1 MELLM
6 TRRTPPAP
14 GILSFL
20 SVLAL
25 LLGSPRAQDPEAE
38 TGGGV
43 PPQAGQAPVSSP
55 ALSSL
60 PAGPRAADSAALEL
74 PQARARARRRDTVAM
89 PIRADFIRK
98 MPGAMNDP
106 VRAASFAPGVAVQS
120 DLNVRPLVRGG
131 DADQTRV
138 MFGGIPLLQPYH
150 VGGVFSLFNLGTL
163 ESVDLHRDA
172 LPVEDP
178 GSLSGV
184 LRLKAR
190 RPALDG
196 LHGRASVSM
205 VRGDLHAEVPV
216 VRGRF
221 GVFGGGQSFLFNESL
236 HGLLDL
242 THRVS
247 DDSVFRNDIRGYQ
260 DHINLPGFRDLHW
273 GAAFASAPG
282 FEAAYMGGHSR
293 DAYAVVVPRAV
304 NIVRANPAKPPEDNP
319 IPIVPV
325 LPKKEIARSK
335 KLSIDSISSVD
346 IGNGSHLLGLRWD
359 AGRHFLEA
367 DAGWQGRG
375 ETVHFKDA
383 AATADPLALAYAASA
398 LDIRLMDTWTGPGG
412 HRIKAGAA
420 FGHRRQSFDVEVPYV
435 LYDMIVNGNMDM
447 LEPLGLFAPEGF
459 SIAKEDSSRSNF
471 DYLGEYP
478 ARIRFSHKGKLEE
491 RTGALFLSHALA
503 IPSGTLTYGLRAE
516 YHSLSR
522 ELFPSPRLDLAW
534 TLGSRDHLLVT
545 TGLYAQSSHPFY
557 ERDRNPSLRSEKSAQ
572 LALQWT
578 HRFST
583 GYKTVAG
590 AYGKRYHDL
599 VVPRLVPN
607 RTLDLDGLLLP
618 HPGSGL
624 TSQQASELRAV
635 LDTVA
640 DEAALP
646 DSLRDAAYRAFG
658 GLEFA
663 YHNGGTG
670 TSIGTELAFHYAPFA
685 AWSGWL
691 SAELS
696 LSTRRDSPGEAAYPF
711 RYHRPVVVNWVNWF
725 DMPGSYE
732 IGLTYRWAL
741 GQPYTPYS
749 GTLDG
754 TGSLEP
760 VLVGARNSGR
770 LAPFSRLDLRLS
782 RGVRILGAEC
792 KAFVEVWNSMNDPN
806 YFGRDDRSGELK
818 TAQLNWPFP
827 LFFLGISGEI

>member
-1 MELLM
+1 
-6 TRRTPPAP
+6 
-14 GILSFL
+14 
-20 SVLAL
+20 
-25 LLGSPRAQDPEAE
+25 
-38 TGGGV
+38 
-43 PPQAGQAPVSSP
+43 
-55 ALSSL
+55 
-60 PAGPRAADSAALEL
+60 
-74 PQARARARRRDTVAM
+74 
-89 PIRADFIRK
+89 

-106 VRAASFAPGVAVQS
+106 VRAASFAPGVTVQS

-131 DADQTRV
+131 DADQTQV
-138 MFGGIPLLQPYH
+138 VFGGVPLLQPYH
-150 VGGVFSLFNLGTL
+150 VGGVFSLINLGTL
-163 ESVDLHRDA
+163 ESVELHRDA

-184 LRLKAR
+184 LRLKPR
-190 RPALDG
+190 RPDLDG

-205 VRGDLHAEVPV
+205 VRGDVHAEVPV
-216 VRGRF
+216 VRERF
-221 GVFGGGQSFLFNESL
+221 GVFGGGQTFLFNESL

-242 THRVS
+242 THRLS

-260 DHINLPGFRDLHW
+260 DHINMPGFRDLHF
-273 GAAFASAPG
+273 GAAFAPAPA
-282 FEAAYMGGHSR
+282 FEAAYLGGVSD

-304 NIVRANPAKPPEDNP
+304 NIVRSNPGRPSEGNP
-319 IPIVPV
+319 IPIVPA

-346 IGNGSHLLGLRWD
+346 IGNRSHLLGLRWD
-359 AGRHFLEA
+359 AGSRHFLEA
-367 DAGWQGRG
+367 DAGWQERD
-375 ETVHFKDA
+375 EDVHFKEA
-383 AATADPLALAYAASA
+383 AAAAEPLALAYSA
-398 LDIRLMDTWTGPGG
+398 RAWDFRLMDTWTGPGG
-412 HRIKAGAA
+412 HRLKAGAA
-420 FGHRRQSFDVEVPYV
+420 FSHRRQTYDAEVPYV

-478 ARIRFSHKGKLEE
+478 ARIRFSHRGTLTE
-491 RTGALFLSHALA
+491 RTGALFLSHALP
-503 IPSGTLTYGLRAE
+503 IPSGTLTYGARAE
-516 YHSLSR
+516 YHDLSG
-522 ELFPSPRLDLAW
+522 ELFPAPRLDVAW

-545 TGLYAQSSHPFY
+545 TGLYAQSSHPYY

-578 HRFST
+578 HRFSP
-583 GYKTVAG
+583 GYKTVVG

-607 RTLDLDGLLLP
+607 RTLDLDGFLLP

-624 TSQQASELRAV
+624 TDEQAAGLRAA
-635 LDTVA
+635 LDTVPDA
-640 DEAALP
+640 EALP
-646 DSLRDAAYRAFG
+646 DSLREAAYRAFG
-658 GLEFA
+658 GLVFD
-663 YHNGGTG
+663 YRNGGTG
-670 TSIGTELAFHYAPFA
+670 RSVGTDLAFHYAPFA

-691 SAELS
+691 SADLS
-696 LSTRRDSPGEAAYPF
+696 LSTRRDAPGEAEYPF
-711 RYHRPVVVNWVNWF
+711 RYHRPVVLNWVNWF

-732 IGLTYRWAL
+732 IGFTYRWAL

-760 VLVGARNSGR
+760 VTVGARNSGR

-782 RGVRILGAEC
+782 RGMRILGAGF
-792 KAFVEVWNSMNDPN
+792 KAYVEVWNSMNDPN

>member
-1 MELLM
+1 MDLLK
-6 TRRTPPAP
+6 P
-14 GILSFL
+14 GRLQLFTG
-20 SVLAL
+20 VLAFL
-25 LLGSPRAQDPEAE
+25 IASAHARDPEAE
-38 TGGGV
+38 AREESPSRPLPV
-43 PPQAGQAPVSSP
+43 PAAVLAPP
-55 ALSSL
+55 
-60 PAGPRAADSAALEL
+60 PAGGPRSADSGALEL
-74 PQARARARRRDTVAM
+74 PQARVRARPRDTAAL

-98 MPGAMNDP
+98 LPGAMNDP
-106 VRAASFAPGVAVQS
+106 VRAVSFSPGVTVQS

-131 DADQTRV
+131 DADQTQV

-150 VGGVFSLFNLGTL
+150 VGGVFSLINLGTL
-163 ESVDLHRDA
+163 ESVALHRDA

-178 GSLSGV
+178 GTLSGV

-196 LHGRASVSM
+196 PRGRASVSM
-205 VRGDLHAEVPV
+205 VRGDVHAEVPM
-216 VRGRF
+216 VRDRF
-221 GVFGGGQSFLFNESL
+221 GVFGGGQSFLFNRSL

-242 THRVS
+242 SHRLS

-260 DHINLPGFRDLHW
+260 DHINMPGFRDLHW
-273 GAAFASAPG
+273 GAGFAPAPA
-282 FEAAYMGGHSR
+282 FEALYLGGHSE

-304 NIVRANPAKPPEDNP
+304 NIVRANPSRPSDGNP

-325 LPKKEIARSK
+325 LPKQEIARSK

-346 IGNGSHLLGLRWD
+346 IGNRSHLLGLRWD

-367 DAGWQGRG
+367 DAGWQRRV
-375 ETVHFKDA
+375 ENVHFKDA
-383 AATADPLALAYAASA
+383 AASAEPLSLDYAASA
-398 LDIRLMDTWTGPGG
+398 WDFRLMDTWTGPGG
-412 HRIKAGAA
+412 HRLKAGAA
-420 FGHRRQSFDVEVPYV
+420 FGFRRQSYDAEVPYV

-478 ARIRFSHKGKLEE
+478 ARIRFSHRGTLAE
-491 RTGALFLSHALA
+491 RTGALFLSHGLP
-503 IPSGTLTYGLRAE
+503 IPSGTLTYGFRAE

-522 ELFPSPRLDLAW
+522 EIFPAPRLELAW
-534 TLGSRDHLLVT
+534 NLGSRDHLLVS
-545 TGLYAQSSHPFY
+545 TGIHAQNAHPFY

-572 LALQWT
+572 VALQWT
-578 HRFST
+578 HRISR

-607 RTLDLDGLLLP
+607 NTLDLDGFLLP
-618 HPGSGL
+618 HPGAGL
-624 TSQQASELRAV
+624 TLEQASELRAV
-635 LDTVA
+635 LDTVT
-640 DEAALP
+640 DAATLP

-658 GLEFA
+658 GLVFD
-663 YHNGGTG
+663 YRNGGTG
-670 TSIGTELAFHYAPFA
+670 TALGTEVAFHYTPFA
-685 AWSGWL
+685 VWSGWL
-691 SAELS
+691 SADLS
-696 LSTRRDSPGEAAYPF
+696 LSNRRDAPGESAYPF

-732 IGLTYRWAL
+732 IGFTYRWAL
-741 GQPYTPYS
+741 GQSYTPYS

-760 VLVGARNSGR
+760 VAVGARNSGR

-782 RGVRILGAEC
+782 RGMRLLGADF
-792 KAFVEVWNSMNDPN
+792 KAYVEVWNSMNDPN